1 MELIIPVK
9 YRKLVDASRLALVGP
24 ETLQAV
30 GKTGSEE
37 FTLKITDNKTIQK
50 LNHAHRGFDEPTD
63 VLSFENEFL
72 DPETGNLFIGDIVIS
87 LEKAQQQSAE
97 HGNRLQAEL
106 DMLLVHGLL
115 HLCGMDHAEA
125 ADFQEMSRLQDVI
138 LKKIDNPLLG
148 SIHEP

>member
-1 MELIIPVK
+1 MRLN
-9 YRKLVDASRLALVGP
+9 KLQSHYNPHL
-24 ETLQAV
+24 
-30 GKTGSEE
+30 
-37 FTLKITDNKTIQK
+37 
-50 LNHAHRGFDEPTD
+50 
-63 VLSFENEFL
+63 LSFENEFL

-97 HGNRLQAEL
+97 HGNSLQAEL